1 MTNQAQPLLP
11 FNAFDHQALQKAQ
24 ATNLQWC
31 ENWGATLQ
39 PVAGVNVGIALTFD
53 LIQLLNRSEIEQI
66 LGPAPDFAAIEA
78 EVRQRMEAIPDELET
93 FNKAQAMP
101 LTPYAGKGKR
111 KRLRKPV
118 KWEAK
123 P

>member
-1 MTNQAQPLLP
+1 MPPNQPLLP

-24 ATNLQWC
+24 AINLRWC
-31 ENWGATLQ
+31 EEWGATL
-39 PVAGVNVGIALTFD
+39 PAIAGVPIGRALTFD
-53 LIQLLNRSEIEQI
+53 LIQLLNRSEIEQV

-78 EVRQRMEAIPDELET
+78 EVKKRMEAIPDELER
-93 FNKAQAMP
+93 FDKAQAIP
-101 LTPYAGKGKR
+101 LTPYVGKGKR